1 MFPEYKKQRSI
12 SVKPNYQ
19 IRYGRDKMN
28 GIKFITA
35 ILLLGFLTGTS
46 IAENDSLNLNDA
58 AGKEDILKPNQDV
71 MGSATPV
78 IMGKGLPNASIDL
91 KPPQPKARLLS
102 PTNTWSL
109 KLIDS
114 VERAVE
120 LQMSQSE
127 NVIWGE
133 GTISI
138 GGVVQ
143 AARATGTLDGN
154 KANLDI
160 LTYDLTLFRLYLTMN
175 RNSLSGDYH
184 GYNASIMPW
193 KGLAMGKIN

>member
-1 MFPEYKKQRSI
+1 
-12 SVKPNYQ
+12 
-19 IRYGRDKMN
+19 MN

-35 ILLLGFLTGTS
+35 ILVLGFLAVAS
-46 IAENDSLNLNDA
+46 IAENDPLNLDDA
-58 AGKEDILKPNQDV
+58 AGKGDIFKPNQDV
-71 MGSATPV
+71 MGNATPV
-78 IMGKGLPNASIDL
+78 IMGKGLPEASIDL

-114 VERAVE
+114 VERTVE

-138 GGVVQ
+138 GEVVQ
-143 AARATGTLDGN
+143 ATRATGTLDGN

-160 LTYDLTLFRLYLTMN
+160 LTDDLTLFRLYLTIN
-175 RNSLSGDYH
+175 RKSLSGDYH
-184 GYNASIMPW
+184 GYSASIMPW
-193 KGLAMGKIN
+193 KGIAMGKIN

>member
-1 MFPEYKKQRSI
+1 
-12 SVKPNYQ
+12 
-19 IRYGRDKMN
+19 MN

-35 ILLLGFLTGTS
+35 MLALGFLIGSS
-46 IAENDSLNLNDA
+46 IAEDDSLNFDDA
-58 AGKEDILKPNQDV
+58 AGKEDIFKPNQDA
-71 MGSATPV
+71 MGNATPV
-78 IMGKGLPNASIDL
+78 IMGKSLPDASIDL

-114 VERAVE
+114 MERTVE

-138 GGVVQ
+138 GEAVQ
-143 AARATGTLDGN
+143 ATRATGTINGN

-160 LTYDLTLFRLYLTMN
+160 ITDDLTLFRLYLTMN

-193 KGLAMGKIN
+193 KGIAMGKIN

>member
-1 MFPEYKKQRSI
+1 
-12 SVKPNYQ
+12 
-19 IRYGRDKMN
+19 MN
-28 GIKFITA
+28 VIKFITA
-35 ILLLGFLTGTS
+35 MLVLGFLTGSS
-46 IAENDSLNLNDA
+46 IAENDPLNFDDA
-58 AGKEDILKPNQDV
+58 AGKEDIFKPNQDA
-71 MGSATPV
+71 MGNATPV
-78 IMGKGLPNASIDL
+78 IMGKSLPDASIDL

-114 VERAVE
+114 MERTVE

-138 GGVVQ
+138 GEAVQ
-143 AARATGTLDGN
+143 ATRATGTINGN

-160 LTYDLTLFRLYLTMN
+160 ITDDLTLFRLYLTMN

-193 KGLAMGKIN
+193 KGIAMGKIN

>member
-1 MFPEYKKQRSI
+1 
-12 SVKPNYQ
+12 
-19 IRYGRDKMN
+19 MN
-28 GIKFITA
+28 GIKFITY
-35 ILLLGFLTGTS
+35 ILLLGFLTGAS
-46 IAENDSLNLNDA
+46 IAENDPLNLGDA
-58 AGKEDILKPNQDV
+58 AGKEDILKQNQDV
-71 MGSATPV
+71 IGSATPV

-91 KPPQPKARLLS
+91 KPSQPKARLLS

-114 VERAVE
+114 VERAIE

-154 KANLDI
+154 KVNLDI
-160 LTYDLTLFRLYLTMN
+160 LTDDLTLFRLYLTMN

-184 GYNASIMPW
+184 GYSASIMPW
-193 KGLAMGKIN
+193 KGIAMGKIN